1 MKTHY
6 KLSKNCSTHGQ
17 NCEISG
23 PYNISTSVK
32 SNIPDVWNWNFW
44 SLFGLEIEVGWG
56 GMASQALQRLR
67 LYFNMIRVHPLLYH
81 RLLSLLRFT
90 IVSAFFYNFLQYF
103 SFLFQI
109 FINVIAGGRLFY
121 KYAKKAEVS
130 AQRRIMICLNE
141 RQYKLKRSKITYK
154 GKTWGK
160 VTLARCDQL
169 FYLSNTFILHYL
181 AIISRNSHRDVVIP
195 HFWTKFLKNTCYRML
210 PMQNI
215 KQLFAEHLFSAEF
228 LF

>member
-6 KLSKNCSTHGQ
+6 KLSKNCSTHSQ

-109 FINVIAGGRLFY
+109 LINVIAGGRLFY
-121 KYAKKAEVS
+121 KYAKNVEVS
-130 AQRRIMICLNE
+130 TQRRNMICLNE
-141 RQYKLKRSKITYK
+141 RQYKLKKSKITY
-154 GKTWGK
+154 
-160 VTLARCDQL
+160 
-169 FYLSNTFILHYL
+169 
-181 AIISRNSHRDVVIP
+181 
-195 HFWTKFLKNTCYRML
+195 
-210 PMQNI
+210 
-215 KQLFAEHLFSAEF
+215 
-228 LF
+228 

>member
-1 MKTHY
+1 MFETEIFGAY
-6 KLSKNCSTHGQ
+6 LVWKLKWG
-17 NCEISG
+17 G
-23 PYNISTSVK
+23 
-32 SNIPDVWNWNFW
+32 
-44 SLFGLEIEVGWG
+44 G

-67 LYFNMIRVHPLLYH
+67 LYFNMIRVHTLLYH

-169 FYLSNTFILHYL
+169 FYLSITFMQLTSNPLNTFSPIKYLLFWRHCNAIILHYL